1 MISSEKLYQPI
12 LAGKDGNDIL
22 GWVQNQVETA
32 NEDDKKRVS
41 AVKLSKD

>member
-22 GWVQNQVETA
+22 GWVQNQVGTG
-32 NEDDKKRVS
+32 NVDDDK
-41 AVKLSKD
+41 